1 MYFILFIIKISMRII
16 SLCNCNLKSDLIHQ
30 TLPIYWHI
38 WSVYQSLLTAQLMP
52 MPLFCKWGESSPL
65 YVSLTLPPPLHAQ
78 IGLISVQ
85 TCFGVM
91 PQMVMRLCN
100 PCRFPRF
107 INSKTSSRSLRSEQ
121 TLLNQGVFIMP
132 VRGGGC
138 NYCKQEQTCKEKW
151 ISQI

>member
-1 MYFILFIIKISMRII
+1 MCNYVCVKISLNPSNTYPYIDTV
-16 SLCNCNLKSDLIHQ
+16 CVC
-30 TLPIYWHI
+30 
-38 WSVYQSLLTAQLMP
+38 VCLLTAQLMA
-52 MPLFCKWGESSPL
+52 MALFSRWGESSPL
-65 YVSLTLPPPLHAQ
+65 YVSLTLPPPLSAPL
-78 IGLISVQ
+78 GLFSVQ

-91 PQMVMRLCN
+91 PQMVMSLCN

-132 VRGGGC
+132 VWGGGC

-151 ISQI
+151 ISQM